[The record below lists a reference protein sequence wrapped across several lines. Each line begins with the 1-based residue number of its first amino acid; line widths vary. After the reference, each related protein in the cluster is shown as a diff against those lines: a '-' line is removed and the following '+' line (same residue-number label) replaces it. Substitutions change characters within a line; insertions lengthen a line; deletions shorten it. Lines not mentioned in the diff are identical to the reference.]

1 VEDLLDGLGAH
12 FEAIVRTDSSCSRK
26 YACSVDNS
34 EREGTKMIRVN
45 GVERIRYAYANVL
58 RSFDL

>member
-1 VEDLLDGLGAH
+1 MDLEPH
-12 FEAIVRTDSSCSRK
+12 FKTIVRTDSSCSRK
-26 YACSVDNS
+26 YACPVDNS

-45 GVERIRYAYANVL
+45 GVERIGYAYANVL